1 MAEIVNLAIK
11 NSGSFHS
18 YVKLPE
24 GILVDDRR
32 LVFTSDK
39 CDKLGFARL
48 DNYFLN

>member
-1 MAEIVNLAIK
+1 MGKFIISRVI
-11 NSGSFHS
+11 FHS
-18 YVKLPE
+18 YLKLPE

-48 DNYFLN
+48 DNYFLNL